1 MKVFHHDRFDY
12 PLPEGHR
19 FPLARYR
26 MLREALG
33 ETPGVD
39 LAESRVATDAELAL
53 AHSPQYL
60 DRALNGGLSAREQA
74 ALGLPWSPQLVTRAR
89 HSVGA
94 TLQAS
99 DAALQEGVAV
109 NLGGGTHHAFADG
122 GRGFCMFNDVVCA
135 VRRLRA
141 SRAIR
146 RALVVD
152 LDVHQG
158 DGTHA
163 AFADDPDA
171 TTMAVNGGANYPFRR
186 VPGDVEIDLPDRCGD
201 DAYLGHVERLMAQA
215 LDRGRPDICFYLA
228 GADPYDDDR
237 LGRLAVTM
245 SGLAIRDRHVLEVLD
260 DRSVPVVVLLA
271 GGYARQIAD
280 TVAINRETVCQA
292 VSLWSAT
299 PERNLAPG
307 V

>member
-1 MKVFHHDRFDY
+1 VKVFHHDRFDY

-26 MLREALG
+26 MLREALEG
-33 ETPGVD
+33 TPGID
-39 LAESRVATDAELAL
+39 LAESRAATDAELAL
-53 AHSPQYL
+53 AHAPQYL
-60 DRALNGGLSAREQA
+60 DRAMSGGLSAREQA
-74 ALGLPWSPQLVTRAR
+74 ALGLPWSPQLVARAR
-89 HSVGA
+89 HSVGG

-99 DAALQEGVAV
+99 DAALEEGIAV

-141 SRAIR
+141 AGAIR

-163 AFADDPDA
+163 AFATDPDS

-186 VPGDVEIDLPDRCGD
+186 VAGDIEIDLPDRCGD
-201 DAYLGHVERLMAQA
+201 GVYLGHVERLLGEA
-215 LDRGRPDICFYLA
+215 LERGRPDICFYLA
-228 GADPYDDDR
+228 GADPYDADR
-237 LGRLAVTM
+237 LGRLSVTKP
-245 SGLAIRDRHVLEVLD
+245 GLGLRDRYVLKVLD
-260 DRSVPVVVLLA
+260 DLSVPVVVTLA

-280 TVAINRETVCQA
+280 TVAINHETVSQA
-292 VSLWSAT
+292 LSLWSQAQ
-299 PERNLAPG
+299 ERNLAPG